1 MDHGAQAGLANIGL
15 SRYSRVMSGT
25 PSSFLA
31 AFYVAVGGGAGAL
44 ARYRLGL
51 AMQVDGAL
59 NDKMAFPW
67 PTLTVNV
74 LGSLIMG
81 LLTGWLAYQG
91 AGAKVETARLL
102 LGVGLLGG
110 FTTFSAFSLETI
122 VLLERA
128 AVATACLYV
137 GTSVLAGIAAL
148 FLGLNVMRSL
158 A

>member
-1 MDHGAQAGLANIGL
+1 
-15 SRYSRVMSGT
+15 MSGT
-25 PSSFLA
+25 PSSLLA

-59 NDKMAFPW
+59 NHEMAFPW

-91 AGAKVETARLL
+91 AGAKAEAARLL

-122 VLLERA
+122 VLFERA
-128 AVATACLYV
+128 AVATACLYM
-137 GTSVLAGIAAL
+137 GASVLAGIAAL
-148 FLGLNVMRSL
+148 FLGLTVMRSL